1 MPIQSYDSLRQIVK
15 LSKLQV
21 PADIMNALIPLKDND
36 EAIRNYGIHQAV
48 CLIREL
54 FDADVAP
61 GIHFYTLN
69 REVATTAILKQ
80 LGLWMDEPRR
90 SLPWRQAANAK
101 RSNESVRP
109 IFWSSRP
116 KAYIY
121 RTRHWDEFPNGRWG
135 KSDSPAFGELK
146 DYYLFYLKSKSP
158 RDDLLR
164 MWGQELR
171 CEQDV
176 WDVFYCYLSGQA
188 NKDGIKVT
196 KIAWNDED
204 TLSSETTTYLKE
216 KLSELNKKGVLTINS
231 QPNVNG
237 AASEDAIVG
246 WGPTGGYVYQKAYL
260 EFFTCQAN
268 VKALLKVL
276 PQFPRVNYHI
286 INSSGKEDYNNCHR
300 HRPVAVTWG
309 VFPGREVLQPT
320 VVDPVSFKV
329 WKDEAVSV

>member
-1 MPIQSYDSLRQIVK
+1 MFK
-15 LSKLQV
+15 LS
-21 PADIMNALIPLKDND
+21 IITF
-36 EAIRNYGIHQAV
+36 V
-48 CLIREL
+48 CLL
-54 FDADVAP
+54 TYAQ
-61 GIHFYTLN
+61 TLN

-90 SLPWRQAANAK
+90 TLPWRQAANAK
-101 RSNESVRP
+101 RSNETVRP

-158 RDDLLR
+158 RTELLS
-164 MWGQELR
+164 MWGNELR
-171 CEQDV
+171 SEQEV
-176 WDVFYCYLSGQA
+176 WDVFYNYLSGQV
-188 NKDGIKVT
+188 NKDGVKVT
-196 KIAWNDED
+196 KIPWNDED
-204 TLSSETTTYLKE
+204 TLSSETSYLKE
-216 KLSELNKKGVLTINS
+216 KLSEFNKKGVLSINS

-237 AASEDAIVG
+237 APSEDPVVG

-286 INSSGKEDYNNCHR
+286 INSNGKEDYNNCHR

-329 WKDEAVSV
+329 WKDEAVRYVSLHNNEQLHIFLYI